1 MNAIFSI
8 GGVKGSASQLGIVDA
23 KIIRRCSGL
32 DELKLSLASP
42 EFLEK
47 FSIDNT
53 IEVFVDSVKKFS
65 GKIIKTPITLAGKTQ
80 NASIIA
86 YNAWND
92 LEQIVYQQKWVRF
105 ANNTVGNF
113 YRSKVVLGQNNNSE
127 KINVGE
133 QIRDIA
139 EYAIMCGANF
149 KIGNIDVDA
158 PMLLDETRDLS
169 CSQAILRV
177 LKWAPNAFAFF
188 DYSSDSIPTL
198 NVQKCTS
205 LEKII
210 LDNSIDSILKVSI
223 TPRPD
228 LSLDGVSIKY
238 EQENIINS
246 KSTLTIF
253 EDNYPTDISSSSQ
266 KILVM
271 SVDLDGKK
279 ASCHTYK
286 IVCENID
293 LDSTHW
299 WAKHIPSLPEADIE
313 ILETSITD
321 GSYLRELIDGT
332 IPSSL
337 NFKKQSAIAKAK
349 IKYIKDDGTICI
361 KNVATRILTTTAQT
375 GTYSVWRTSQYAEPK
390 PNGLAKAIYE
400 ASARLLHEGSVELAN
415 ALEQDFIG
423 KIISINI
430 PDHSDLLTINSPV
443 IFVEENIAKEKTS
456 IKIGTPNHLYPDKI
470 AELFRISRNRK
481 ITESSFLRTSA
492 QNDSTISDMTAQQP
506 LNNGSEGDTNYQRLL
521 ISKIESEDSAK
532 KIDINSDDIGENET
546 AQMTQIYLCHN
557 GYLASAKILM
567 TEPII
572 EDEF

>member
-8 GGVKGSASQLGIVDA
+8 GGVKSSASQLGIVDA

-65 GKIIKTPITLAGKTQ
+65 GKIIKTPITLAGKMQ

-228 LSLDGVSIKY
+228 LSLDGVSVK
-238 EQENIINS
+238 
-246 KSTLTIF
+246 F
-253 EDNYPTDISSSSQ
+253 
-266 KILVM
+266 
-271 SVDLDGKK
+271 
-279 ASCHTYK
+279 YK
-286 IVCENID
+286 
-293 LDSTHW
+293 
-299 WAKHIPSLPEADIE
+299 
-313 ILETSITD
+313 
-321 GSYLRELIDGT
+321 
-332 IPSSL
+332 
-337 NFKKQSAIAKAK
+337 
-349 IKYIKDDGTICI
+349 
-361 KNVATRILTTTAQT
+361 
-375 GTYSVWRTSQYAEPK
+375 
-390 PNGLAKAIYE
+390 
-400 ASARLLHEGSVELAN
+400 
-415 ALEQDFIG
+415 
-423 KIISINI
+423 
-430 PDHSDLLTINSPV
+430 
-443 IFVEENIAKEKTS
+443 
-456 IKIGTPNHLYPDKI
+456 
-470 AELFRISRNRK
+470 
-481 ITESSFLRTSA
+481 
-492 QNDSTISDMTAQQP
+492 
-506 LNNGSEGDTNYQRLL
+506 
-521 ISKIESEDSAK
+521 
-532 KIDINSDDIGENET
+532 
-546 AQMTQIYLCHN
+546 
-557 GYLASAKILM
+557 
-567 TEPII
+567 
-572 EDEF
+572 

>member
-8 GGVKGSASQLGIVDA
+8 DGATHSASQLGIVDA
-23 KIIRRCSGL
+23 KIVKRCSGV

-42 EFLEK
+42 EFVEN
-47 FSIDNT
+47 FPINST
-53 IEVFVDSVKKFS
+53 IEVFVNSVKKFS
-65 GKIIKTPITLAGKTQ
+65 GKIIKAPIMLAGKTQ
-80 NASIIA
+80 SASIIA

-92 LEQIVYQQKWVRF
+92 LEQIVYQQEWVRV

-113 YRSKVVLGQNNNSE
+113 YRSKVVLGQNKHAE
-127 KINVGE
+127 KINIGE

-139 EYAIMCGANF
+139 EYAIKCGANF

-169 CSQAILRV
+169 CSQSILRV

-188 DYSSDSIPTL
+188 DYSSDSIPIL
-198 NVQKCTS
+198 NVQKSTS
-205 LEKII
+205 LEKIN

-228 LSLDGVSIKY
+228 LSLDGVSVKY

-253 EDNYPTDISSSSQ
+253 EDNYPADISSTSP
-266 KILVM
+266 KVLVM

-279 ASCHTYK
+279 ASCHNYK

-293 LDSTHW
+293 LESAHW

-321 GSYLRELIDGT
+321 GSFSRELVEGS

-337 NFKKQSAIAKAK
+337 DFKKQSAIAKAK
-349 IKYIKDDGTICI
+349 IRYLKDDGTICT

-390 PNGLAKAIYE
+390 PTGLAKAIYE
-400 ASARLLHEGSVELAN
+400 ASARLLYEGSVELSN
-415 ALEQDFIG
+415 ALENDFIG
-423 KIISINI
+423 KLISINI
-430 PDHSDLLTINSPV
+430 PNHSDWLTINSPI

-481 ITESSFLRTSA
+481 ITESSFLRTSPE
-492 QNDSTISDMTAQQP
+492 NDFTISDMTAQQP
-506 LNNGSEGDTNYQRLL
+506 LDNGSEGDTNYQRLL
-521 ISKIESEDSAK
+521 ISKIESEESAK

-557 GYLASAKILM
+557 GFLASAKILM

>member
-8 GGVKGSASQLGIVDA
+8 DGATHSASQLGIVDA
-23 KIIRRCSGL
+23 KIVKRCSGV

-42 EFLEK
+42 EFVEN
-47 FSIDNT
+47 FPINNT
-53 IEVFVDSVKKFS
+53 IEVYVNSVKKFS
-65 GKIIKTPITLAGKTQ
+65 GRIIKTPITLAGKAQ
-80 NASIIA
+80 SASIIA

-92 LEQIVYQQKWVRF
+92 LEQIVYQQEWVRV

-113 YRSKVVLGQNNNSE
+113 YRSKVVLGQNKHAE

-139 EYAIMCGANF
+139 EYAIKCGANF

-169 CSQAILRV
+169 CSQSILRV

-188 DYSSDSIPTL
+188 DYSSDSIPIL
-198 NVQKCTS
+198 NVQKSTS
-205 LEKII
+205 LKKIN

-228 LSLDGVSIKY
+228 LSLDGVSVKY

-253 EDNYPTDISSSSQ
+253 EDNYPADISSTSP
-266 KILVM
+266 KVLVM

-279 ASCHTYK
+279 ASCHNYK

-293 LDSTHW
+293 LESAHW

-321 GSYLRELIDGT
+321 GSFSRELVDGS

-337 NFKKQSAIAKAK
+337 DLKKQSAIAKAK
-349 IKYIKDDGTICI
+349 IRYLKDDGTICT

-390 PNGLAKAIYE
+390 PTGLAKAIYE
-400 ASARLLHEGSVELAN
+400 ASARLLYEGSVELSN
-415 ALEQDFIG
+415 ALENDFIG
-423 KIISINI
+423 KLISINI
-430 PDHSDLLTINSPV
+430 PNHSDWLTINSPI

-481 ITESSFLRTSA
+481 ITESSFLRTSPE
-492 QNDSTISDMTAQQP
+492 NNFTISDMTAQQP
-506 LNNGSEGDTNYQRLL
+506 LDNGSEGDTNYQRLL
-521 ISKIESEDSAK
+521 ISKIESEESAK

-557 GYLASAKILM
+557 GFLASAKILM

>member
-8 GGVKGSASQLGIVDA
+8 DGATHSASQLGIVDA
-23 KIIRRCSGL
+23 KIVKRCSGV

-42 EFLEK
+42 EFVEN
-47 FSIDNT
+47 FPINNT
-53 IEVFVDSVKKFS
+53 IEVYVNSVKKFS
-65 GKIIKTPITLAGKTQ
+65 GRIIKTPITLAGKAQ
-80 NASIIA
+80 SASIIA

-92 LEQIVYQQKWVRF
+92 LEQIVYQQEWVRV

-113 YRSKVVLGQNNNSE
+113 YRSKVVLGQNKHAE

-139 EYAIMCGANF
+139 EYAIKCGANF

-169 CSQAILRV
+169 CSQSILRV

-188 DYSSDSIPTL
+188 DYSSDSIPIL
-198 NVQKCTS
+198 NVQKSTS
-205 LEKII
+205 LEKIN

-228 LSLDGVSIKY
+228 LSLDGVSVKY

-253 EDNYPTDISSSSQ
+253 EDNYPADISSTSP
-266 KILVM
+266 KVLVM

-279 ASCHTYK
+279 ASCHNYK

-293 LDSTHW
+293 LESAHW

-321 GSYLRELIDGT
+321 GSFSRELVDGS

-337 NFKKQSAIAKAK
+337 DLKKQSAIAKAK
-349 IKYIKDDGTICI
+349 IRYLKDDGTICT

-390 PNGLAKAIYE
+390 PTGLAKAIYE
-400 ASARLLHEGSVELAN
+400 ASARLLYEGSVELSN
-415 ALEQDFIG
+415 ALENDFIG
-423 KIISINI
+423 KLISINI
-430 PDHSDLLTINSPV
+430 PNHSDWLTINSPI

-481 ITESSFLRTSA
+481 ITESSFLRTSPE
-492 QNDSTISDMTAQQP
+492 NNFTISDMTAEQP
-506 LNNGSEGDTNYQRLL
+506 LDNGSEGDTNYQRLL
-521 ISKIESEDSAK
+521 ISKIESEESAK

-557 GYLASAKILM
+557 GFLASAKILM

>member
-8 GGVKGSASQLGIVDA
+8 DGATHSASQLGIVDA
-23 KIIRRCSGL
+23 KIVKRCSGV

-42 EFLEK
+42 EFVEN
-47 FSIDNT
+47 FPINNT
-53 IEVFVDSVKKFS
+53 IEVYVNSVKKFS
-65 GKIIKTPITLAGKTQ
+65 GRIIKTPITLAGKAQ
-80 NASIIA
+80 SASIIA

-92 LEQIVYQQKWVRF
+92 LEQIVYQQEWVRV

-113 YRSKVVLGQNNNSE
+113 YRSKVVLGQNKHAE
-127 KINVGE
+127 KINIGE

-139 EYAIMCGANF
+139 EYAIKCGANF

-169 CSQAILRV
+169 CSQSILRV

-188 DYSSDSIPTL
+188 DYSSDSIPIL
-198 NVQKCTS
+198 NVQKSTS
-205 LEKII
+205 LKKIN

-228 LSLDGVSIKY
+228 LSLDGVSVKY

-253 EDNYPTDISSSSQ
+253 EDNYPADISSTSP
-266 KILVM
+266 KVLVM

-279 ASCHTYK
+279 ASCHNYK

-293 LDSTHW
+293 LESAHW

-321 GSYLRELIDGT
+321 GSFSRELVDGS

-337 NFKKQSAIAKAK
+337 DLKKQSAIAKAK
-349 IKYIKDDGTICI
+349 IRYLKDDGTICT

-390 PNGLAKAIYE
+390 PTGLAKAIYE
-400 ASARLLHEGSVELAN
+400 ASARLLYEGSVELSN
-415 ALEQDFIG
+415 ALENDFIG
-423 KIISINI
+423 KLISINI
-430 PDHSDLLTINSPV
+430 PNHSDWLTINSPI

-481 ITESSFLRTSA
+481 ITESSFLRTSPE
-492 QNDSTISDMTAQQP
+492 NNFTISDMTAQQP
-506 LNNGSEGDTNYQRLL
+506 LDNGSEGDTNYQRLL
-521 ISKIESEDSAK
+521 ISKIESEESAK

-557 GYLASAKILM
+557 GFLASAKILM

>member
-8 GGVKGSASQLGIVDA
+8 DGATHSASQLGIVDA
-23 KIIRRCSGL
+23 KIVKRCSGV

-42 EFLEK
+42 EFVEN
-47 FSIDNT
+47 FPINNT
-53 IEVFVDSVKKFS
+53 IEVYVNSVKKFS
-65 GKIIKTPITLAGKTQ
+65 GRIIKTPITLAGKAQ
-80 NASIIA
+80 SASIIA

-92 LEQIVYQQKWVRF
+92 LEQIVYQQEWVRV

-113 YRSKVVLGQNNNSE
+113 YRSKVVLGQNKHAE

-139 EYAIMCGANF
+139 EYAIKCGANF

-169 CSQAILRV
+169 CSQSILRV

-188 DYSSDSIPTL
+188 DYSSDSIPIL
-198 NVQKCTS
+198 NVQKSTS
-205 LEKII
+205 LEKIN

-228 LSLDGVSIKY
+228 LSLDGVSVKY

-253 EDNYPTDISSSSQ
+253 EDNYPADISSTSP
-266 KILVM
+266 KVLVM

-279 ASCHTYK
+279 ASCHNYK

-293 LDSTHW
+293 LESAHW

-321 GSYLRELIDGT
+321 GSFSRELVDGS

-337 NFKKQSAIAKAK
+337 DLKKQSAIAKAK
-349 IKYIKDDGTICI
+349 IRYLKDDGTICT

-390 PNGLAKAIYE
+390 PTGLAKAIYE
-400 ASARLLHEGSVELAN
+400 ASARLLYEGSVELSN
-415 ALEQDFIG
+415 ALENDFIG
-423 KIISINI
+423 KLISINI
-430 PDHSDLLTINSPV
+430 PNHSDWLTINSPI

-481 ITESSFLRTSA
+481 ITESSFLRTSPE
-492 QNDSTISDMTAQQP
+492 NNFTISDMTAQQP
-506 LNNGSEGDTNYQRLL
+506 LDNGSEGDTNYQRLL
-521 ISKIESEDSAK
+521 ISKIESEESAK

-557 GYLASAKILM
+557 GFLASAKILM